1 MKHLIIC
8 REYPPASY
16 HPGGIGTYV
25 NHISQLLAEHGETV
39 HVITQMWGGAPK
51 KIEEKFGGRLL
62 IHRLPLGDWESFLQR
77 NPYPPK
83 TSQAALALF
92 RSDFPSQ
99 CFSWQACLLAETLIE
114 QEAID
119 IIEAQEW
126 EAPLYY
132 LQLRRALGFGP
143 KRHPPC
149 IIHLHSPTEFI
160 VRFNDLD
167 IGKPEHLLAKRLED
181 YSIAGADAWLCPS
194 QYLANQTEAHY
205 GMPKGSVRVIPY
217 PMGETPLLKRGSH
230 TWERGSICFVGRL
243 ERRKGIIEWIDAAVA
258 VAPKYPF
265 ATFDFIGANVLHTAR
280 MNGDYFIQSRIPEEL
295 KGRFIFHGT
304 QKRSALPHFLVKARI
319 AVVPSR
325 WENFPNTC
333 IEAMS
338 SGLPVI
344 VSPDGGMAEM
354 IKDGVTGWRA
364 PNAQPDGLAEA
375 LIRALETPADT
386 VREMGSRA
394 ATDIREMC
402 SNKDIVQKHL
412 AFREEVISHGS
423 KHSGKLPPN
432 LPWAGKPF
440 RDRVSTHARLAP
452 QNRGLAIVVT
462 IANPGESLDLCL
474 EQIKQQTQKPAAVI
488 IADTGAGN
496 HRVNKR
502 LNQAQWEGWEVVEE
516 HTGSRG
522 AAKNAAITSVF
533 RKGLNPSAFVFL
545 DTDDRLEPDF
555 VARCEAVLL
564 QCPEVGILS
573 CWFDEVE
580 KGSGLKIKPCPAFPY
595 QWVSN
600 DTDSVIVIR
609 TEALRESGLFRR
621 SMPNGL
627 ENWDVVNSVMAA
639 NWVGVV
645 IPEMLVARHQT
656 DDPIGAM
663 SATEY
668 AVARREILERFPD
681 LIARDAKEIVLLTES
696 AMNWGLSVEVAVL
709 RERLTAIRRMVRSPR
724 EIAVFILRKVKHR
737 LLVLRGRSR
746 LRKHH
751 KIVS

>member
-51 KIEEKFGGRLL
+51 KIEEKIGGRLV
-62 IHRLPLGDWESFLQR
+62 IHRLPLGDWETFLER

-99 CFSWQACLLAETLIE
+99 CFSWQACLLAEALVE

-132 LQLRRALGFGP
+132 FQLRRALGFGP
-143 KRHPPC
+143 KRRPPC
-149 IIHLHSPTEFI
+149 IVHLHSPTEFI

-181 YSIAGADAWLCPS
+181 YSIGAADAWLCPS
-194 QYLANQTEAHY
+194 QYLAKQSEAHY
-205 GMPKGSVRVIPY
+205 GMANGTVRVIPY

-230 TWERGSICFVGRL
+230 TWERGSVCFVGRL
-243 ERRKGIIEWIDAAVA
+243 ERRKGIIEWIDAAVT

-265 ATFDFIGANVLHTAR
+265 ATFDFVGANVLHTAR
-280 MNGDYFIQSRIPEEL
+280 MSGDQFIQSRIPEEL
-295 KGRFIFHGT
+295 KGRFVFHGT

-354 IKDGVTGWRA
+354 IKDGATGWLA
-364 PNAQPDGLAEA
+364 SNGQSGGLAEA
-375 LIRALETPADT
+375 LIRALETPPEIIS
-386 VREMGSRA
+386 EMGSRA

-402 SNKDIVQKHL
+402 SNKDIVQQHL
-412 AFREEVISHGS
+412 AFREEVVSHGS
-423 KHSGKLPPN
+423 IYSVNLPPN
-432 LPWAGKPF
+432 LPWAGRPLKERLSARACPEP
-440 RDRVSTHARLAP
+440 RD
-452 QNRGLAIVVT
+452 RGLAIVVT
-462 IANPGESLDLCL
+462 VANPGESLDLCL
-474 EQIKQQTQKPAAVI
+474 ERIKQQTRKPVAVI
-488 IADTGAGN
+488 IADTGADN
-496 HRVNKR
+496 YRVNKR
-502 LNQAQWEGWEVVEE
+502 LNQAHWEGWEVVEE
-516 HTGSRG
+516 RTGNRG
-522 AAKNAAITSVF
+522 AAKQAAITSVF

-545 DTDDRLEPDF
+545 DPDDRLEPEF
-555 VARCEAVLL
+555 VATCESVLFR
-564 QCPEVGILS
+564 CPEIGILS
-573 CWFDEVE
+573 CWIDEAE
-580 KGSGLKIKPCPAFPY
+580 TGRGLRIKPCPAFPY

-600 DTDSVIVIR
+600 DADSVLVLR
-609 TEALRESGLFRR
+609 TEALQESGHFRS

-627 ENWDVVNSVMAA
+627 ENWDVVNAVMAA
-639 NWVGVV
+639 DWIGAV
-645 IPEMLVARHQT
+645 IPEILVVRHPT

-668 AVARREILERFPD
+668 AVARRELLERFPS
-681 LIARDAKEIVLLTES
+681 LIARDAKEIALQTES

-709 RERLTAIRRMVRSPR
+709 RERLTTIRRMVRSPR
-724 EIAVFILRKVKHR
+724 QIAFFILRKVKHR
-737 LLVLRGRSR
+737 LL
-746 LRKHH
+746 
-751 KIVS
+751 